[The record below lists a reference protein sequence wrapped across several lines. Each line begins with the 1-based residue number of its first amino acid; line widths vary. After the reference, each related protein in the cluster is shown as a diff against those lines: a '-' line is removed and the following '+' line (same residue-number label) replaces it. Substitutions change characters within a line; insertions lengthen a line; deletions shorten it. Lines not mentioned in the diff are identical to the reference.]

1 LDWLSFLEAISHVA
15 RFKPLP
21 KASDLQAAGLRDVT
35 ALLESLL
42 GAPPQEGGVTSLSI
56 ASSQNSSEKDRAKEK
71 KAFAEK
77 WNGWLDS
84 KEKLPSRP
92 DSFPQRLEH
101 VIKFMFYM
109 LERGG
114 Q

>member
-1 LDWLSFLEAISHVA
+1 MA

-21 KASDLQAAGLRDVT
+21 KASDLQAAGFRDV
-35 ALLESLL
+35 ASLLESLL
-42 GAPPQEGGVTSLSI
+42 GGQPQGGSSTGLTLNLPS
-56 ASSQNSSEKDRAKEK
+56 ASSTSSTSEKDIQKEK
-71 KAFAEK
+71 KEFSEK
-77 WNGWLDS
+77 WSAWLES
-84 KEKLPSRP
+84 KEKLPGRP